1 MLLIKYDLKMNALL
15 SSYVAIDINIGDFFQ
30 HNYNPINYGEK
41 VNCLIVKMKN
51 GKNKD

>member
-1 MLLIKYDLKMNALL
+1 MLQLKYASKMKTLHN
-15 SSYVAIDINIGDFFQ
+15 SYVAIDINIGDYFQ